1 LVFSEIK
8 PIFAKTRDMEK
19 ITKKQIKLIKE
30 GYHDVLMDCLDF
42 LLDSYDENKFDSG
55 YRSCMEDM
63 SVRSERLAEHI
74 LKTMKKKELHV
85 TVDKRGFASIEFDS
99 DELAKIIEEYFTEAL
114 KQ

>member
-1 LVFSEIK
+1 
-8 PIFAKTRDMEK
+8 MEK

-63 SVRSERLAEHI
+63 SVRSERLAEYIMEHP
-74 LKTMKKKELHV
+74 KQTFSK
-85 TVDKRGFASIEFDS
+85 G
-99 DELAKIIEEYFTEAL
+99 ELAKIIEEYFTEAL